1 MNNALIILI
10 LCSFF
15 AGMLL
20 IGYVTS
26 KKTKTMSD
34 FYIGGRTFGTF
45 TTSATQIASAFGGGM
60 MVAHVGIGYA
70 YGFAEFVYVG
80 MAFPLGVWLLS
91 HLLSDSLRDGD
102 YFTTADWM
110 CGLYGDSK
118 ALRLATSIT
127 TLMVTLSW
135 WISQPVAAGKIIH
148 ALTGIPV
155 EIGIIVSVIV
165 VVIYTMSG
173 GMLAV
178 AYTDV
183 LQLCLMVLGVAVL
196 LPITLIK
203 AGGMSSV
210 MSLVPAKNLGL
221 LAPGKSV
228 IIGWIFAVTA
238 GQMVLPIYH
247 QRILAARSSK
257 IAKKS
262 LKSLMISCIIAG
274 AWASVLG
281 MAIFALNPLISDSE
295 TAVVWAIENVLPSSI
310 AVFILAAIVAA
321 IVSTADSALHTSI
334 TSISRDIYH
343 QLIHPAAKDEEIMHF
358 SKKATV
364 FLGLIG
370 ICIGIFVPQVIKL
383 LVLGYTLTASGLL
396 FPLVLGCHWKKVSSR
411 GALAGIISGIAAAI
425 IFSIAIPIFNLS
437 FPAIIPGLITSLVCT
452 VAFSNHTNN
461 KQQLLDQNKKD
472 AQGV

>member
-91 HLLSDSLRDGD
+91 RFLTNSLRDGE

-110 CGLYGDSK
+110 CGLYGESK
-118 ALRLATSIT
+118 SLRLATSVT

-148 ALTGIPV
+148 ALTGIPLEV
-155 EIGIIVSVIV
+155 GIIVSVIV

-203 AGGMSSV
+203 AGGISTV
-210 MSLVPAKNLGL
+210 MSLVPAQNLGFM
-221 LAPGKSV
+221 APGKSV

-247 QRILAARSSK
+247 QRILAARTSK

-262 LKSLMISCIIAG
+262 LKNLMISCIIAG
-274 AWASVLG
+274 VWASLLG
-281 MAIFALNPLISDSE
+281 MAIYALNPMISDSE
-295 TAVVWAIENVLPSSI
+295 TAVVWAIENLLPSSI

-343 QLIHPAAKDEEIMHF
+343 QLIHPTAKDEDIMGF

-364 FLGLIG
+364 FLGVIG
-370 ICIGIFVPQVIKL
+370 ISIGIFVPQVIKL

-396 FPLVLGCHWKKVSSR
+396 FPLVLGCHWDKVNSR
-411 GALAGIISGIAAAI
+411 GALGGIIGGIVAAI
-425 IFSIAIPIFNLS
+425 TFSVAIPIFSWS
-437 FPAIIPGLITSLVCT
+437 FPAIIPGLLVSLFCT
-452 VAFSNHTNN
+452 IIFSNSKNKSTELKDYTNKAN
-461 KQQLLDQNKKD
+461 
-472 AQGV
+472 AQ